1 MPCLCEQM
9 AGPEMELAPMCLG
22 RLWLFQDVGPEDLQ
36 ALLAAA
42 QRRRWARG
50 ETIFSQGQAAR
61 SMFLIKA
68 GRVKLSKVD
77 EDGREFTLDL
87 RGAGDFLGESMLGEA
102 SEFPL
107 SAVCLEDSLTC
118 GFSKPAF
125 EELVR
130 GHPNLGLV
138 VIKNLSRRVD
148 QLTSRVGSMSLSNLE
163 EKLYQVLAQVAAEH
177 GEPGPGGLRLSM
189 PLTHEE
195 LSFLVG
201 AHRVSITRALKGL
214 RNSGRVIQQGREL
227 IVRPREAA

>member
-1 MPCLCEQM
+1 
-9 AGPEMELAPMCLG
+9 
-22 RLWLFQDVGPEDLQ
+22 
-36 ALLAAA
+36 
-42 QRRRWARG
+42 
-50 ETIFSQGQAAR
+50 
-61 SMFLIKA
+61 MFLIKA
-68 GRVKLSKVD
+68 GRVKLCKVD
-77 EDGREFTLDL
+77 QDGREFTLDL

-102 SEFPL
+102 AEFPL
-107 SAVCLEDSLTC
+107 SAMCLEDTLTC
-118 GFSKPAF
+118 GFAKPAF
-125 EELVR
+125 EALVR
-130 GHPNLGLV
+130 AHPNLGLV

-177 GEPGPGGLRLSM
+177 GEPGPGGLRLAM

-214 RNSGRVIQQGREL
+214 RRSGRVVQQGRDL